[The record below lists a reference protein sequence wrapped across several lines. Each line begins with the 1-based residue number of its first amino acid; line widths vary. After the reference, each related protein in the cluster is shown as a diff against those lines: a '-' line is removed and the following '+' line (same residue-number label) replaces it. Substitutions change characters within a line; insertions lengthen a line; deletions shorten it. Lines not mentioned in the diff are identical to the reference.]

1 MDEELRYRAELADQF
16 LGRLSALTPS
26 QWRDFVAARAS
37 DQHYYAFAL
46 ELADEATRLLGD
58 ERRAPH
64 ERILRD
70 RLVRVDA
77 MVNALALPEEER
89 GEARRLA
96 HAAIH
101 ACLVRDAL
109 GFNPGGLRRADAP
122 VSRAPG
128 RGRRGAEREPPA
140 DATRRRRAGRRG
152 AALGNGPP
160 GARQISQ
167 LLSTSPTAGRVSG
180 ASTIVMRR
188 SVHRTRAPISTSAR

>member
-70 RLVRVDA
+70 RLARVDA
-77 MVNALALPEEER
+77 MVNVLALPEEER
-89 GEARRLA
+89 SDARRLA

-109 GFNPGGLRRADAP
+109 GFNPGAFGELMRPFRAHLDVDDVERSASRLRTPPGGGAP
-122 VSRAPG
+122 VD
-128 RGRRGAEREPPA
+128 E
-140 DATRRRRAGRRG
+140 
-152 AALGNGPP
+152 GP
-160 GARQISQ
+160 R
-167 LLSTSPTAGRVSG
+167 
-180 ASTIVMRR
+180 
-188 SVHRTRAPISTSAR
+188 